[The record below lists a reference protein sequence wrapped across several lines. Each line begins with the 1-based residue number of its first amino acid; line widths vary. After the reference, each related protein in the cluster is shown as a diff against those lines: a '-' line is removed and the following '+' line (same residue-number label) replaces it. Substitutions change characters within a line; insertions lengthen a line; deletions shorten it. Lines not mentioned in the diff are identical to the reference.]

1 MNKRFIRSFVF
12 LSLLSITI
20 PAFAGPFGLDMGM
33 TLEQLTAVCGSAP
46 VSVGT
51 NLYKVTPA
59 KPHQAFE
66 TYVVQ
71 ISPTYGV
78 FFIKAIGKR
87 VNTSVYGTELKSAF
101 TQLVTSL
108 ENTYGT
114 AKTYD
119 FLRPGSIWD
128 EPNDWMMALRKQ
140 ERFLAAYWEEKTDGL
155 YQGDILNLGV
165 MVDAI
170 STETGVI
177 FLEYY
182 SKDSVAAEAEAKAVT
197 DSVF

>member
-1 MNKRFIRSFVF
+1 MKNRIVRLFV
-12 LSLLSITI
+12 LLAFFVIGI

-33 TLEQLTAVCGSAP
+33 TLEQVTAVCETAP
-46 VSVGT
+46 VSVGN
-51 NLYKVTPA
+51 NLYKVTPP

-66 TYVVQ
+66 TYIVQ
-71 ISPTYGV
+71 ISLKYGV

-87 VNTSVYGTELKSAF
+87 LNTSVYGTELKSAF

-108 ENTYGT
+108 EKTYGS

-140 ERFLAAYWEEKTDGL
+140 ERFLAAYWEEKPEGL

-165 MVDAI
+165 MVDAV
-170 STETGVI
+170 STETGLF

-182 SKDSVAAEAEAKAVT
+182 SKDSAAAEEEAKAVT